1 MKKLTIGFFA
11 DGQWSHQL
19 FEKLIKNKKI
29 IIKFICSRYKSS
41 DNLIGTLARKK
52 NLPLYRFKNV
62 NSNLASKTLSKYSC
76 DLFVSM
82 SYDQI
87 FEKHIISIPLKGI
100 INCHAGKL
108 PDYKGRNV
116 LNWAI
121 INGEKYYGI
130 TTHFINEKIDEGNI
144 ILQKQYKIL
153 CSDDY
158 NKILN
163 KSYVRC
169 SNLMYLTIKK
179 FLHNDI
185 FSYPQKNIK
194 SRKRYFKKRKAKD
207 EKIDWSKNIKDIYNL
222 IRGISPPAPGAK
234 SNLSKKTIRFYR
246 AKILNNYQT
255 RIQYQNGAIIEVK
268 KNHFLVNCKNGVLK
282 ILDWDYKN
290 NIVKGKILK

>member
-1 MKKLTIGFFA
+1 MKKLTIGLFA

-41 DNLIGTLARKK
+41 DNLIGILARKK
-52 NLPLYRFKNV
+52 NLPLYRFKNI
-62 NSNLASKTLSKYSC
+62 NSNLASTTLSKYSC

-87 FEKHIISIPLKGI
+87 FEKHIIRIPSKGI

-130 TTHFINEKIDEGNI
+130 TTHFINENIDEGNI

-153 CSDDY
+153 DSDDY
-158 NKILN
+158 NKILI

-194 SRKRYFKKRKAKD
+194 SRKRYFKKRNAKD

-222 IRGISPPAPGAK
+222 IRGISLPAPGAK
-234 SNLSKKTIRFYR
+234 SYLSKRTIRFYR
-246 AKILNNYQT
+246 AKILNNYQP

-282 ILDWDYKN
+282 IIDWDYKN
-290 NIVKGKILK
+290 NIVKGKILR